1 MKKTKKTIIY
11 MLIALVVAVSV
22 AFVDFGKC
30 YASSGKGFS
39 SSAWRWFKYDAS
51 EKKCNSITCPDLVVD
66 YDSYVG
72 LDYKDVSVLSG
83 SDSLTHK
90 CTVYDIYSEYGQ
102 SRSSVYSF
110 GSSGEIIALLTTDS
124 DYSKNFNGGT
134 GKDGLFLYII
144 SKSNMKYVCNYSIYL
159 NGNWKINTSL
169 STNGWFWNDVNLPS
183 SPDSNSNYYTTYII
197 NLNNEIY
204 SGVSL
209 SDDVK
214 FFDDASS
221 AYAYIDS
228 GDTSGVKNWNPD
240 NAKEIITYDKNVH
253 FDSFNMDVHASNSLD
268 NYYVD
273 FRYKLPNSLL
283 GKGYCLRIDST
294 YRREVTNTLTGEAES
309 SKDYTDYQYV
319 TLSDNPFSCRIYLKD
334 FNSVKVSFNDK
345 FSDPFS
351 KYLDFATGNYDGVY
365 LGLTSLPSIV
375 ELANH
380 KVSLSL
386 LNISCKLYCSGNY
399 GYAYEGSLDILT
411 GANDIGSYTPDLSGS
426 YKPNNDYRQNG
437 YYYTEVTTDAAENT
451 TYNYYYI
458 TNDNSRTE
466 ITKDDNDNNTKSGE
480 GIGNSSNSSASTSG
494 NITNNNNNSPTF
506 NNNNNI
512 TIEGDNINNEV
523 NSYVD
528 GKTST
533 DDNKSFIE
541 KFLGFFELLK
551 NNSFLGVWGK
561 VFGWLPPGISSVITT
576 ALGISA
582 GIGIF
587 RFFRR

>member
-1 MKKTKKTIIY
+1 MKKSKKTIIY
-11 MLIALVVAVSV
+11 MLIALVVAVAAV
-22 AFVDFGKC
+22 FVDFGSC
-30 YASSGKGFS
+30 YASSGEGFA
-39 SSAWRWFKYDAS
+39 SSAWRWYKYDAS
-51 EKKCNSITCPDLVVD
+51 EKKCNSISCPDVVVD

-72 LDYKDVSVLSG
+72 LDYEDVSVLSG

-134 GKDGLFLYII
+134 GNDGLFLYII
-144 SKSNMKYVCNYSIYL
+144 SKSNMKYVCNHSIYL
-159 NGNWKINTSL
+159 SGNWKINTSL

-240 NAKEIITYDKNVH
+240 NAKETITYDKNVH

-294 YRREVTNTLTGEAES
+294 YRREVTNTITGESMS

-319 TLSDNPFSCRIYLKD
+319 TLFDNPFSCRIYLKD
-334 FNSVKVSFNDK
+334 FNSIKASFKDK
-345 FSDPFS
+345 YNDPFS
-351 KYLDFATGNYDGVY
+351 KYIDITSDNYDAVFLGVTTY
-365 LGLTSLPSIV
+365 SASQLV
-375 ELANH
+375 Y
-380 KVSLSL
+380 KVSLSSL
-386 LNISCKLYCSGNY
+386 SLSCKLEKSDSRGFTYD
-399 GYAYEGSLDILT
+399 GSLDLLS
-411 GANDIGSYTPDLSGS
+411 GENDICSYTPNASGN

-437 YYYTEVTTDAAENT
+437 YYYTNVSTDSAENT

-458 TNDNSRTE
+458 SNDNSRTE
-466 ITKDDNDNNTKSGE
+466 ITKDEADNNSKSGE
-480 GIGNSSNSSASTSG
+480 GLGNNSSSSASTSG
-494 NITNNNNNSPTF
+494 NITNNNSPTF
-506 NNNNNI
+506 NTNI
-512 TIEGDNINNEV
+512 TIEGDSINNEA
-523 NSYVD
+523 NNIVD
-528 GKTST
+528 SSTSAE
-533 DDNKSFIE
+533 DNKNFIE
-541 KFLGFFELLK
+541 KFLGFFYLLE

-561 VFGWLPPGISSVITT
+561 VFGWLPPGVSTLISS
-576 ALGISA
+576 ALGISV
-582 GIGIF
+582 GISIF